1 MDTKTALLEWGLN
14 ERESEVYLFLLKNG
28 SESANE
34 ISKSTG
40 ILRQTIYEIIGRLEA
55 KGLIHET
62 TFNNKKYF
70 EATSPEKLQNILEEK
85 RKIID
90 SVMPSLEAFKNS
102 GKKSS
107 KTQMYLGKSGMKMV
121 LRDPLNSKTEI
132 KGILPNYSE
141 EFFQDFF
148 IKNFSINRI
157 KKRIPMK
164 LLRGELQTE
173 FQKVV
178 SITSKKE
185 FREVRTL
192 QKIKEIK
199 ASFMQYDNKISIINY
214 DENNPFALIIEDE
227 FISKSFELI
236 YDILWNMG
244 KEVG

>member
-1 MDTKTALLEWGLN
+1 
-14 ERESEVYLFLLKNG
+14 
-28 SESANE
+28 
-34 ISKSTG
+34 
-40 ILRQTIYEIIGRLEA
+40 
-55 KGLIHET
+55 
-62 TFNNKKYF
+62 
-70 EATSPEKLQNILEEK
+70 
-85 RKIID
+85 
-90 SVMPSLEAFKNS
+90 
-102 GKKSS
+102 
-107 KTQMYLGKSGMKMV
+107 
-121 LRDPLNSKTEI
+121 
-132 KGILPNYSE
+132 
-141 EFFQDFF
+141 
-148 IKNFSINRI
+148 
-157 KKRIPMK
+157 MK